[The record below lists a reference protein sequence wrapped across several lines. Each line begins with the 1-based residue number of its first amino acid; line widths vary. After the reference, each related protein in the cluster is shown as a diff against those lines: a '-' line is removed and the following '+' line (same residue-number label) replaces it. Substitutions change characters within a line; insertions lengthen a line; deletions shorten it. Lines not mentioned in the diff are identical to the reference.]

1 MKYVGWLAIIPFIGM
16 FLGPVCHNAVTPFLL
31 GMPFLLGWTVIW
43 VLLTAA
49 IMALVYR
56 LDPHRRGDDV
66 EDAP

>member
-1 MKYVGWLAIIPFIGM
+1 M
-16 FLGPVCHNAVTPFLL
+16 FLGPVFHNAVTPFLL